1 LSFIFFLPEEGSL
14 KYVMI
19 SRNIANFPAN
29 YQRMKKSGLLLI
41 LMLAVLACKNEKK
54 DKKFD
59 TETYEKVK
67 ETLAE
72 KEQKSPASFLVVS
85 SHKRKNLIGQTVVL
99 GTITNTAT
107 IAWYKDVELKLS
119 FYSKTAVRLDEGL
132 ETVYENIGP
141 GKTVK
146 FKTKYFAPK
155 GTDSVFVSVT
165 KAKASNTE

>member
-1 LSFIFFLPEEGSL
+1 MLR
-14 KYVMI
+14 I

-29 YQRMKKSGLLLI
+29 YPSMKKSGWLLI

-59 TETYEKVK
+59 TETYQKVK

-72 KEQKSPASFLVVS
+72 KEQKSPGSFLVVS
-85 SHKRKNLIGQTVVL
+85 SHKRKNIIGQTVVL

-119 FYSKTAVRLDEGL
+119 FYSKTAVKLDEGL

-165 KAKASNTE
+165 KAKASYTE